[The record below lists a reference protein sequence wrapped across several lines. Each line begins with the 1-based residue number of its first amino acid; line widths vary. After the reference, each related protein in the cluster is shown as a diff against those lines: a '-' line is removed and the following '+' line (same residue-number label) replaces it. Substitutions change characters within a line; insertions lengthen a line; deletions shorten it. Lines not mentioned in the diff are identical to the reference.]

1 MPKQNEITTKFNADI
16 TDLKAGITEA
26 NRQIKLANAEFKAAS
41 SAMDYVADSADGV
54 QKKLDQLGKVY
65 EAQNKILD
73 SYRKQLEIVE
83 KEQGSNSTGAENLRI
98 KIANQQAAVNK
109 TAAEIQNYKGKL
121 TELEKAQ
128 EASASEATKQAS
140 AYSDL
145 GKKIN
150 AQEGEL
156 AKLKTQYAGVVIE
169 QGKGSKAAS
178 DLAKEIDE
186 LSGELADNKKAMQ
199 DAEKAADDL
208 DNSLEETKNGADT
221 ASGGFTV
228 MKGVLADLVANGI
241 RQAINALGDFIKESI
256 KVGQTFD
263 SSMSEVA
270 AISGATGEDLQML
283 RDTAKEFG
291 ATTVFSAS
299 ESADAL
305 KYMSLAGWS
314 AQESA
319 DALGGVLNLAAASG
333 MDLAKAS
340 DMVTDYLSAF
350 GLEAKDSARFADLLA
365 YAQANSNTTAEALG
379 EAFKN
384 SAANMNAAGQDV
396 ETVTALLAMMA
407 NQGLK
412 GSEAGTALTAVMRDM
427 TAKMKEGK
435 IAIGETSVE
444 VMDASGNYRDLT
456 DILTEVENATQGM
469 GDAERATALQATF
482 TADSIKGLNLILNAG
497 TKNAAKFEGE
507 LKDSTGTAK
516 DMADIMQDNL
526 GGDMKAFNSQLEGVQ
541 IMMYEKFEP
550 ELRAGIAA
558 LSALL
563 EVVEFVIKHS
573 TEFTAAL
580 GAMAAGIAAYVAYT
594 TALKVMEGGWMS
606 LAIAQKAVTAA
617 QWLMNAAMAANP
629 IGLVV
634 AAIAALVAA
643 FVILWN
649 KSDAF
654 RAFWMDLW
662 EAIKMTAEDAW
673 DAISGFFTAAWEG
686 IKATWSAVIGFYE
699 GIWEGIKA
707 VFGGVKDW
715 FTEIFQGAFDA
726 VVKIFGGL
734 IGVIKE
740 PINFLI
746 RGINTFIDGL
756 NAIEIPDWVPGVGG
770 KGIHIKPIQELAE
783 GGVLKKGQ
791 VGLLEGSGAEA
802 VVPLENNRGW
812 IAATAE
818 ALKQAM
824 TSEGIIG
831 GTGTTGAQV
840 INNYTFTQN
849 NTSPKPLSRLDIYR
863 QTQNQLDFAKG
874 GA

>member
-1 MPKQNEITTKFNADI
+1 
-16 TDLKAGITEA
+16 
-26 NRQIKLANAEFKAAS
+26 
-41 SAMDYVADSADGV
+41 
-54 QKKLDQLGKVY
+54 
-65 EAQNKILD
+65 
-73 SYRKQLEIVE
+73 
-83 KEQGSNSTGAENLRI
+83 
-98 KIANQQAAVNK
+98 
-109 TAAEIQNYKGKL
+109 
-121 TELEKAQ
+121 
-128 EASASEATKQAS
+128 
-140 AYSDL
+140 
-145 GKKIN
+145 
-150 AQEGEL
+150 
-156 AKLKTQYAGVVIE
+156 
-169 QGKGSKAAS
+169 
-178 DLAKEIDE
+178 
-186 LSGELADNKKAMQ
+186 
-199 DAEKAADDL
+199 
-208 DNSLEETKNGADT
+208 
-221 ASGGFTV
+221 
-228 MKGVLADLVANGI
+228 
-241 RQAINALGDFIKESI
+241 
-256 KVGQTFD
+256 
-263 SSMSEVA
+263 
-270 AISGATGEDLQML
+270 ML

-427 TAKMKEGK
+427 TKNMKEGK

-456 DILTEVENATQGM
+456 DILTDVENATNGM

-516 DMADIMQDNL
+516 NMADVMQDNL
-526 GGDMKAFNSQLEGVQ
+526 GGDMKAFNSQLEGIQ
-541 IMMYEKFEP
+541 IMLYEKFEP
-550 ELRAGIAA
+550 ALRAGIAA
-558 LSALL
+558 LSQLL

-580 GAMAAGIAAYVAYT
+580 AAMAAGIAAYVAYT
-594 TALKVMEGGWMS
+594 TALKVMEGGWLS

-634 AAIAALVAA
+634 AAVAALVAA

-654 RAFWMDLW
+654 RAFWTDLW
-662 EAIKMTAEDAW
+662 DGIKLTAEDAW
-673 DAISGFFTAAWEG
+673 AAISGFFTAAWEG
-686 IKATWSAVIGFYE
+686 IKATWDTVTGFFSE
-699 GIWEGIKA
+699 IWEGIKA

-715 FTEIFQGAFDA
+715 FSDIFQGAFDA
-726 VVKIFGGL
+726 VVTIFGGL

-756 NAIEIPDWVPGVGG
+756 NAIKIPDWVQGIGG
-770 KGIHIKPIQELAE
+770 KGIHIKKIPELAE

-791 VGLLEGSGAEA
+791 VGFLEGNGAEA
-802 VVPLENNRGW
+802 VVPLENNKGW

-831 GTGTTGAQV
+831 GAGATGSQV
-840 INNYTFTQN
+840 INNYNFTQN

-863 QTQNQLDFAKG
+863 QTQNQLEFAKG
-874 GA
+874 GV